1 MPDVLFLIV
10 LAPVVGSFISVVSG
24 RYPHWQEIAMGRSRC
39 PSCGQVLTAS
49 ELVPIVSWLVQRGR
63 CRSCAGWISA
73 RYLWIEL
80 AATTVAVWGAIM
92 VSGPLLFVTCGLGWT
107 LVALAAIDA
116 RHFVLP
122 DLLTLPLGLAGL
134 AVAWTLHPEHLVG
147 NVVGAVVGYVSFL
160 VLAVAY
166 ERLRGRPGLGL
177 GDAKLFAAAGA
188 WVSWSGLP
196 SIAIIAGLSGLGAA
210 LLHAALTRRP
220 LDLKT
225 RLPFGPFLAF
235 GFWLVWLHGPLVLN
249 F

>member
-1 MPDVLFLIV
+1 MPDAAFLIL
-10 LAPVVGSFISVVSG
+10 LAPVVGSFISVVSA
-24 RYPHWQEIAMGRSRC
+24 RYPNWRTIALGRSRC
-39 PSCGQVLTAS
+39 PRCDQTLTAS

-63 CRSCAGWISA
+63 CRTCAGWIGA

-80 AATTVAVWGAIM
+80 AAIAVAVWSALLL
-92 VSGPLLFVTCGLGWT
+92 SGPLLAVTCGLGWV

-122 DLLTLPLGLAGL
+122 DVITLPLALAGL
-134 AVAWTLHPEHLVG
+134 AVAWTLQPEHVFG
-147 NVVGAVVGYVSFL
+147 NVVGAVVGYVSFF
-160 VLAVAY
+160 VLAFAY
-166 ERLRGRPGLGL
+166 ERLRGRAGLGL

-210 LLHAALTRRP
+210 LLHAALTRQP
-220 LDLKT
+220 LDLKA

-235 GFWLVWLHGPLVLN
+235 GCWVVWLHGPLVFN